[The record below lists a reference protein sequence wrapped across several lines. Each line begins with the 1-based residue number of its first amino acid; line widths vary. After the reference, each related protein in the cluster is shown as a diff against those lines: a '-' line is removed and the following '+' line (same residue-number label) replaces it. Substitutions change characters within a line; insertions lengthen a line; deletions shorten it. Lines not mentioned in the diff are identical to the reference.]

1 MNDQLVAQAAQVNRI
16 TAEIVAI
23 SEQAT
28 QIVAMS
34 AIRIGGLLKQA
45 KELVAP
51 GEWGNYVQ
59 EQIKFSHRTANNC
72 MKLHSEWEQNPN
84 SQALANL
91 SYTKAV
97 RLLSLP
103 ESERDEFIE
112 NHDVAA
118 MSTRELDAAIKAQKE
133 AQEENEQLKKDL
145 AAAMK
150 TAGDAAAAAEK
161 SQKKID
167 RLIKDAAKAQ
177 ADKAKAEEALK
188 LLQDNPAIPQEVLDR
203 IRDEVRET
211 TIESAR
217 AEVRA
222 QLEAAQKN
230 LDAATAARQD
240 AEKALQMSDPD
251 AAAFNVILVQL
262 QESYNKL
269 NGYRLKLQTRNPELY
284 KICTSAQSKLIEL
297 FGKAVK

>member
-59 EQIKFSHRTANNC
+59 EQVKFSHRTANNC
-72 MKLHSEWEQNPN
+72 MKLHTEWEQNPN
-84 SQALANL
+84 SQALANF

-103 ESERDEFIE
+103 EEERAEFLE
-112 NHDVAA
+112 NNDVSS
-118 MSTRELDAAIKAQKE
+118 MSTRELDAALRENKAMQEKTE
-133 AQEENEQLKKDL
+133 QLEKDVAQAQEK
-145 AAAMK
+145 AK
-150 TAGDAAAAAEK
+150 TAQASSDAA
-161 SQKKID
+161 QKKIEK
-167 RLIKDAAKAQ
+167 LQKDL
-177 ADKAKAEEALK
+177 DKANEGKDKAEAALK
-188 LLQDNPAIPQEVLDR
+188 EMKENPVISQEVMDR
-203 IRDEVRET
+203 IRNEIRET
-211 TIESAR
+211 TIESAK
-217 AEVRA
+217 AEVQT
-222 QLEAAQKN
+222 QLDTAQKH
-230 LDAATAARQD
+230 LDAAIAARND
-240 AEKALQMSDPD
+240 AEKAVRMSDPD

-262 QESYNKL
+262 QEMYNKL
-269 NGYRLKLQTRNPELY
+269 NGYRLKIEGRSKELY
-284 KICTSAQSKLIEL
+284 DSCTAAQRRLLEV
-297 FGKAVK
+297 FRKAVQ